1 MRTLKY
7 EKINSP
13 QAPHIASLLLP
24 AFISHRVVASLQPAW
39 VRAAFTENSFLC
51 GRLLLVLMSYKG
63 GICPGRA
70 YQSEISIKG
79 YNPSCIELAGSP
91 EF

>member
-1 MRTLKY
+1 MKRLTPPRPHTL
-7 EKINSP
+7 
-13 QAPHIASLLLP
+13 PHFSCQGLLV
-24 AFISHRVVASLQPAW
+24 RVVASLQPAW